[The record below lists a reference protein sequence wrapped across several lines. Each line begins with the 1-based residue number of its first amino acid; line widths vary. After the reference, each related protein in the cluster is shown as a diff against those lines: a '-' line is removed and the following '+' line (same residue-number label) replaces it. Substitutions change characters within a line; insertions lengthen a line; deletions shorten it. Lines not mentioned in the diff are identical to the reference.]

1 MLATAIIVFREILE
15 AALIIGIV
23 GAATQGVA
31 RRSLW
36 IVLGILAGS
45 IGAVIVAGLAEV
57 IVELADGMGQELFN
71 ALILLAAVSMLAW
84 HNIWMASHSREL
96 VAQMQRVGS
105 AVKEGGE
112 PMFALALVVALAVLR
127 EGGEIVLFMH
137 GQAASGLAASS
148 MLSGGLVGLGVGA
161 AVGIAM
167 YLGLLRIPTK
177 HLFTVTGR
185 MILLLAAGMASQA
198 AKFLVQADMLPAWGR
213 MWDSS
218 ALIASNSL
226 LGSLLHTLIGYDAT
240 PMGVQL
246 AVYVVTILLIGG
258 AMKVVN
264 QTKKTDATG
273 LVSVAKVAAVVAV
286 FPLLLSAAHDAHA
299 GPASKVYTLNIEA
312 GETELEF
319 LGGAYDDDNN
329 DVDGERAWKVAV
341 GHGMTDWWKSEVE
354 FEWEKEPHAGTKYTE
369 VELVNIF
376 RFTEPGEYFVD
387 VGLFTELKFPDESDD
402 ANKLEI
408 GPMFQ
413 KEIGRTVNNLNLIWV
428 RDYGSNA
435 DHDTEFEYAWQSRWK
450 GDPVLEFG
458 VQGMGETGNWD
469 DMNSGHDQ
477 EHKMGPA
484 IFGQFKTGPGNNKIK
499 YDAAVLVG
507 MTDDTP
513 DTTLRFQVEYEIY

>member
-23 GAATQGVA
+23 GAATQGVS
-31 RRSLW
+31 RRSIW
-36 IVLGILAGS
+36 IIAGVLVGVV
-45 IGAVIVAGLAEV
+45 GAVAVAGLAEV

-96 VAQMQRVGS
+96 AAQMKQVGS
-105 AVKEGGE
+105 SVKDGGE

-127 EGGEIVLFMH
+127 EGAEIVLFLH
-137 GQAASGLAASS
+137 GQSASGLPAAS
-148 MLSGGLVGLGVGA
+148 MLSGGLAGLAVGAVVGL
-161 AVGIAM
+161 AM
-167 YLGLLRIPTK
+167 YLGLLRIPTRY
-177 HLFTVTGR
+177 LFQVTGW
-185 MILLLAAGMASQA
+185 MILFLAAGMASQA

-213 MWDSS
+213 VWDSS
-218 ALIASNSL
+218 SL
-226 LGSLLHTLIGYDAT
+226 LANDSVLGSLLHTLIGYDAT
-240 PMGVQL
+240 PMGIQVFVYLLTIILIGVAMKAVNKTTRTNSIKVAPAALAALLLQL
-246 AVYVVTILLIGG
+246 AIMAPENV
-258 AMKVVN
+258 
-264 QTKKTDATG
+264 
-273 LVSVAKVAAVVAV
+273 
-286 FPLLLSAAHDAHA
+286 HA

-312 GETELEF
+312 GESELEF
-319 LGGAYDDDNN
+319 LGGTYDDDNN
-329 DVDGERAWKVAV
+329 TVDGERAWKVAI
-341 GHGMTDWWKSEVE
+341 GHGITDWWKSEVE
-354 FEWEKEPHAGTKYTE
+354 FEWEKEPGEGTKYTE
-369 VELVNIF
+369 VEWVNVF
-376 RFTEPGEYFVD
+376 RFSEPGEYFVD
-387 VGLFTELKFPDESDD
+387 VGLFTELKFSDESDD

-435 DHDTEFEYAWQSRWK
+435 DHDTEFEYTWQSRWK
-450 GDPVLEFG
+450 GNPALEFG

-484 IFGQFKTGPGNNKIK
+484 IFGEIKTGPGHNKMK

-513 DTTLRFQVEYEIY
+513 DTTLRFQLEYEIY